1 MKAKDLRSKSND
13 ELRSEAESLLREQFN
28 LRMQSGLSEGAKTH
42 QFKLVRRGLARVKT
56 ILSERERENG

>member
-1 MKAKDLRSKSND
+1 MKAKELRSKSSD
-13 ELRSEAESLLREQFN
+13 ELNTEVKSLLREQFN

-42 QFKLVRRGLARVKT
+42 QFKQVRRGIARVKT